1 MSRTVTEWV
10 LKLVDDITSPMRS
23 VHQVCEDT
31 AGSAGDVADKLEDV
45 HESAGRVPG
54 AFAQIAASAFA
65 FNQVS
70 DAIGRVN
77 SEIKNITAGQVG
89 FETAMAKANTMA
101 ELQGNELSEVTKE
114 IREMSENVPKLR
126 TELADGLY
134 QVVSNSVPK
143 DNWISFLEDSAKASV
158 GGAVDLGEV
167 IKVTSTLIKNYG
179 LAWNESGLIQDKIQ
193 KTAKLGVTNFSEL
206 GAALPR
212 VAGNAK
218 TLGVNIDE
226 LLGSFATLTGV
237 SGNTAEVSTQLG
249 AIFTALVKPS
259 TEAAKT
265 AAAIGIQFDAA
276 AIQAAG
282 GMQNYFNLL
291 QTRVKSYA
299 AQTGELST
307 EIYGRLFGSAEAL
320 RAFLPLTGE
329 IGDVWKE
336 KSGEVANAAG
346 TIEQAFET
354 MSETTEARTE
364 MMQNRFSNFKDHIV
378 EAVSKCLPFITVV
391 GDAVTGVSSFGF
403 ALYGL
408 SIVFKRDLWSGVWSG
423 IRAMGKWITT
433 TASAALKSRVFAAAN
448 SGITRSFRRMGI
460 EVGFMQGELRGVSM
474 ASLGFRGSM
483 IRATLAMVNFGTKG
497 IWAGIKGIGA
507 LILSLVTGGTTSAG
521 FAAVASASF
530 ATFKLSAVTA
540 CRAVG
545 LAIKAIPIIGWI
557 AAIISALVALGV
569 YFYNTSATFRGF
581 LWGLWESIK
590 AVFGGIWKFLYEVC
604 AGYLHLLKG
613 VFNPANWFDSDYKFS
628 DGIDRIKNAAAG
640 FGKEVGDAFSKG
652 RAEGMAD
659 FADEKAKEKA
669 EKGGFKIVGEEDD
682 AGGETETGGLQIG
695 SGETMAPGVVNV
707 SGSDAGVVN
716 LSGNG
721 SGATGGGSG
730 GRNITMNVTFNQ
742 TFHADGNGNI
752 NNLAEIVMQ
761 KITGVL
767 RDARIATT

>member
-1 MSRTVTEWV
+1 M
-10 LKLVDDITSPMRS
+10 KLVDDITSPMRS

-45 HESAGRVPG
+45 HESAGKVPG
-54 AFAQIAASAFA
+54 AFAQIAASAFV

-70 DAIGRVN
+70 DAIGRAN

-114 IREMSENVPKLR
+114 IRKMSENVPKLR

-143 DNWISFLEDSAKASV
+143 DNWISFLEDSAKTSV
-158 GGAVDLGEV
+158 AGVVDLGEV

-193 KTAKLGVTNFSEL
+193 RTAKLGVTNFSEL

-218 TLGVNIDE
+218 TLGVNIGE

-237 SGNTAEVSTQLG
+237 SGNTVEVSTQLG

-265 AAAIGIQFDAA
+265 ASAIGIQFDAA
-276 AIQAAG
+276 SIQAAG

-291 QTRVKSYA
+291 QTRVESYA

-336 KSGEVANAAG
+336 KSAEVANAAG

-354 MSETTEARTE
+354 MSDTTEARTE
-364 MMQNRFSNFKDHIV
+364 MMQNRFSNFKDSIV
-378 EAVSKCLPFITVV
+378 EAVSKCLPFITIV

-408 SIVFKRDLWSGVWSG
+408 SIVFKRDLWLGVWSG
-423 IRAMGKWITT
+423 IRATGTWIATTT
-433 TASAALKSRVFAAAN
+433 TAILKSRVFAAAN
-448 SGITRSFRRMGI
+448 TGITRSFKRMAI
-460 EVGFMQGELRGVSM
+460 EVGFMQGELRGASM
-474 ASLGFRGSM
+474 ATLGFRGNM
-483 IRATLAMVNFGTKG
+483 IRATLAMINFGTKG

-507 LILSLVTGGTTSAG
+507 LILSLITGGATSAG
-521 FAAVASASF
+521 FAAIASASF
-530 ATFKLSAVTA
+530 MTFKVSAVSA

-545 LAIKAIPIIGWI
+545 IAVMNIPIIGWI
-557 AAIISALVALGV
+557 AAIIAGLIALGT
-569 YFYNTSATFRGF
+569 YFYNTSAEFRGF
-581 LWGLWESIK
+581 LWGLWDAIK
-590 AVFGGIWKFLYEVC
+590 TVFSKIGNFFSEVFGGIW
-604 AGYLHLLKG
+604 HLIKG

-628 DGIDRIKNAAAG
+628 DGIDRIKNAAAD
-640 FGKEVGDAFSKG
+640 FGKEVGNAFSKG

-659 FADEKAKEKA
+659 FAEEKAKEKA
-669 EKGGFKIVGEEDD
+669 EKSDFKIIGEEDE
-682 AGGETETGGLQIG
+682 AGEETKTGGLQLG
-695 SGETMAPGVVNV
+695 TGETVTPGVVNV

-716 LSGNG
+716 LVGNG
-721 SGATGGGSG
+721 SGATGGSSG

-767 RDARIATT
+767 RDATIATT

>member
-1 MSRTVTEWV
+1 M
-10 LKLVDDITSPMRS
+10 KLVDDITSPMRS

-31 AGSAGDVADKLEDV
+31 AGSAGEVADKMDDI
-45 HESAGRVPG
+45 HESAGKVPG
-54 AFAQIAASAFA
+54 AFVQIGASAFV

-70 DAIGRVN
+70 DAIGRAN
-77 SEIKNITAGQVG
+77 AEIKNITAGQVG

-101 ELQGNELSEVTKE
+101 ELQGEELAEVTKE
-114 IREMSENVPKLR
+114 IRKMSGNVPKLR

-143 DNWISFLEDSAKASV
+143 DNWISFLQRSSKTSV
-158 GGAVDLGEV
+158 GGVVDLGEV
-167 IKVTSTLIKNYG
+167 VKVTSTLIKNYG
-179 LAWNESGLIQDKIQ
+179 LAWDEAGLIQDKIQ

-212 VAGNAK
+212 VAGNAQ

-249 AIFTALVKPS
+249 AIFTAMVKPS

-265 AAAIGIQFDAA
+265 ASAIGIQFDAA

-291 QTRVKSYA
+291 QSRVESYA

-336 KSGEVANAAG
+336 KSAEVAGAAG

-354 MSETTEARTE
+354 MSETTEAKT
-364 MMQNRFSNFKDHIV
+364 MMLQNRFSDFKDRVV
-378 EAVSKCLPFITVV
+378 ESVSKCIPFVTVM
-391 GDAVTGVSSFGF
+391 GDAITGASSFGF

-408 SIVFKRDLWSGVWSG
+408 SIVFKRDLWTGVWSG
-423 IRAMGKWITT
+423 IKAIGTWMTT
-433 TASAALKSRVFAAAN
+433 TVSATLKSRVFAAAN
-448 SGITRSFRRMGI
+448 TGISRSFKRMALEI
-460 EVGFMQGELRGVSM
+460 GFMQGELKGASM
-474 ASLGFRGSM
+474 ATLGFRGSM
-483 IRATLAMVNFGTKG
+483 LRATLAMVNFGTKG

-507 LILSLVTGGTTSAG
+507 LILSLVTGGATSAG
-521 FAAVASASF
+521 FATVASASF
-530 ATFKLSAVTA
+530 ATFKVAAVTA
-540 CRAVG
+540 CKAVG
-545 LAIKAIPIIGWI
+545 FAIKAIPIIGWI
-557 AAIISALVALGV
+557 AAIISALIALGV
-569 YFYNTSATFRGF
+569 YFYNTSASFRGF

-590 AVFGGIWKFLYEVC
+590 AVFGGIGKFLGEVF
-604 AGYLHLLKG
+604 GGIWHLIKG
-613 VFNPANWFDSDYKFS
+613 VFNPANWFDSDYHFS
-628 DGIDRIKNAAAG
+628 DGIDRIKNAAAD
-640 FGKEVGDAFSKG
+640 FGKEVGNAFSKG

-669 EKGGFKIVGEEDD
+669 EKDGFQIVGEGEA
-682 AGGETETGGLQIG
+682 AGDETKGNGLQIDTG
-695 SGETMAPGVVNV
+695 GTTPPGIVNV
-707 SGSDAGVVN
+707 PGNDADVVN
-716 LSGNG
+716 LGGNG
-721 SGATGGGSG
+721 TGATGGSGG

-742 TFHADGNGNI
+742 TFHADRNGNI

-767 RDARIATT
+767 RDATIATT

>member
-23 VHQVCEDT
+23 VHQVCKDT
-31 AGSAGDVADKLEDV
+31 AGSAEDVADKMNDI
-45 HESAGRVPG
+45 HETAGKVPG
-54 AFAQIAASAFA
+54 AFAKIAASAFA

-70 DAIGRVN
+70 DAIGRAN
-77 SEIKNITAGQVG
+77 AEIKNTTSGQVG

-114 IREMSENVPKLR
+114 IREMSGVVPKLR
-126 TELADGLY
+126 TELSDGLY
-134 QVVSNSVPK
+134 QVVSNSVPE
-143 DNWISFLEDSAKASV
+143 DNWISFLKDSAKTSV
-158 GGAVDLGEV
+158 GGVVDLGEV
-167 IKVTSTLIKNYG
+167 VKVTSTLIKNYG
-179 LAWNESGLIQDKIQ
+179 FAWDEAGLIQDKIQ

-265 AAAIGIQFDAA
+265 ASAIGIQFDAA

-291 QTRVKSYA
+291 QTKVESYA
-299 AQTGELST
+299 TQTGELST

-346 TIEQAFET
+346 TIEQAFNT
-354 MSETTEARTE
+354 MSGTSEAKT
-364 MMQNRFSNFKDHIV
+364 MMLQNRVSDFKDSII
-378 EAVSKCLPFITVV
+378 ESVSGCIPFITVM
-391 GDAVTGVSSFGF
+391 GDAITGASSFGF
-403 ALYGL
+403 ALQGL
-408 SIVFKRDLWSGVWSG
+408 SIIFKREFWMGVWGG
-423 IRAMGKWITT
+423 IKAVGTWITT
-433 TASAALKSRVFAAAN
+433 TTTAILKSRIFAAAN
-448 SGITRSFRRMGI
+448 TGITRSFRRIAI
-460 EVGFMQGELRGVSM
+460 EVGFMQGELRGASM

-507 LILSLVTGGTTSAG
+507 LILSLVTGGATSAG
-521 FAAVASASF
+521 FAAVTSTSF
-530 ATFKLSAVTA
+530 TTFKLSAVTA

-557 AAIISALVALGV
+557 AAIISALVTLGV

-581 LWGLWESIK
+581 LWGFWESIK
-590 AVFGGIWKFLYEVC
+590 AVFGGIGKFLYEVC

-628 DGIDRIKNAAAG
+628 DGIDRIKNAAAD

-659 FADEKAKEKA
+659 FAEEKAKEKA
-669 EKGGFKIVGEEDD
+669 EKSSFKIVGEEDD
-682 AGGETETGGLQIG
+682 AGGKTETGGLQIG
-695 SGETMAPGVVNV
+695 TGETVAPGVVNV

-716 LSGNG
+716 LNGNG
-721 SGATGGGSG
+721 SGATSRGSG

-742 TFHADGNGNI
+742 TFHADGKGNI
-752 NNLAEIVMQ
+752 DNLADIVMQ

-767 RDARIATT
+767 RDATIATT

>member
-1 MSRTVTEWV
+1 M
-10 LKLVDDITSPMRS
+10 KLVDDITSPMRS

-45 HESAGRVPG
+45 HESAGKVPG

-70 DAIGRVN
+70 DAIGRAN

-101 ELQGNELSEVTKE
+101 ELQGDELSEVTKE

-143 DNWISFLEDSAKASV
+143 DNWISFLEDSAKTSV
-158 GGAVDLGEV
+158 AGVVDLGEV

-237 SGNTAEVSTQLG
+237 SGNTVEVSTQLG

-265 AAAIGIQFDAA
+265 ASAIGIQFDAA
-276 AIQAAG
+276 SIQAAG

-291 QTRVKSYA
+291 QTRVESYA

-336 KSGEVANAAG
+336 KSAEVANAAG

-354 MSETTEARTE
+354 MSDTTEARTE
-364 MMQNRFSNFKDHIV
+364 MMQNRFSNFKDSIV

-408 SIVFKRDLWSGVWSG
+408 SIVFKRDLWLGVWSG
-423 IRAMGKWITT
+423 IRATGTWIATTT
-433 TASAALKSRVFAAAN
+433 TAILKSRVFAAAN
-448 SGITRSFRRMGI
+448 TGITRSFKRMAI
-460 EVGFMQGELRGVSM
+460 EVGFMQGELRGASM
-474 ASLGFRGSM
+474 ATLGFRGNM
-483 IRATLAMVNFGTKG
+483 IRATLAMINFGTKG

-507 LILSLVTGGTTSAG
+507 LILSLITGGATSAG
-521 FAAVASASF
+521 FAAIASASF
-530 ATFKLSAVTA
+530 MTFKVSAVSA

-545 LAIKAIPIIGWI
+545 IAVMNIPIIGWI
-557 AAIISALVALGV
+557 AAIIAGLIALGT
-569 YFYNTSATFRGF
+569 YFYNTSAEFRGF
-581 LWGLWESIK
+581 LWGLWDAIK
-590 AVFGGIWKFLYEVC
+590 TVYSKIGNFFSEVFGGIW
-604 AGYLHLLKG
+604 HLIKG

-628 DGIDRIKNAAAG
+628 DGIDRIKNAAAD
-640 FGKEVGDAFSKG
+640 FGKEVGNAFSKG

-659 FADEKAKEKA
+659 FAEEKAKEKA
-669 EKGGFKIVGEEDD
+669 EKSDFKIIGEEDE
-682 AGGETETGGLQIG
+682 AGEETKTGGLQLG
-695 SGETMAPGVVNV
+695 TGETVTPGVVNV

-716 LSGNG
+716 LVGNG
-721 SGATGGGSG
+721 SGATGGSSG

-767 RDARIATT
+767 RDATIATT

>member
-101 ELQGNELSEVTKE
+101 RLGSEDFSELTKE
-114 IREMSENVPKLR
+114 IREMSTEVPLLR
-126 TELADGLY
+126 TELSDGLY
-134 QVVSNSVPK
+134 QVISNGVPR
-143 DNWISFLEDSAKASV
+143 DNWISFLKDTAKAST
-158 GGAVDLGEV
+158 GGIADLGQAV
-167 IKVTSTLIKNYG
+167 KVTSTVIKNYK
-179 LAWNESGLIQDKIQ
+179 LSWDQAAKVQDKIQ
-193 KTAKLGVTNFSEL
+193 KTAELGVTSFAEM
-206 GAALPR
+206 GEALPK
-212 VAGNAK
+212 VAGQAK
-218 TLGVNIDE
+218 ILGLNTDE
-226 LLGSFATLTGV
+226 LFGSFAALTGV
-237 SGNTAEVSTQLG
+237 SGNTAEIATQLK
-249 AIFTALVKPS
+249 AVFTALIKPTS
-259 TEAAKT
+259 EAGQVAEKIGVQFN
-265 AAAIGIQFDAA
+265 AAS
-276 AIQAAG
+276 IQAAG
-282 GMQNYFNLL
+282 GMQAFFN
-291 QTRVKSYA
+291 QVKSKVEAYSA
-299 AQTGELST
+299 DTGELST
-307 EIYGRLFGSAEAL
+307 ELYGRLFGSSEAL
-320 RAFLPLTGE
+320 SAFLFLTGQVAEDWQKKSQE
-329 IGDVWKE
+329 IA
-336 KSGEVANAAG
+336 SSTG
-346 TIEQAFET
+346 TIQTAFDIMT
-354 MSETTEARTE
+354 DTTEAKTK
-364 MMQNRFSNFKDHIV
+364 MLQNGFSDFKDSII
-378 EAVSKCLPFITVV
+378 EAFSGCLPFITVV

-448 SGITRSFRRMGI
+448 TGITWSFKRMAI
-460 EVGFMQGELRGVSM
+460 EVGFMQGELRGASM
-474 ASLGFRGSM
+474 ATLGFRGSM

-507 LILSLVTGGTTSAG
+507 LILSLVTGGATSAG

-557 AAIISALVALGV
+557 AALISALVALGV

-590 AVFGGIWKFLYEVC
+590 AVFGGIGKFLGEVF
-604 AGYLHLLKG
+604 GGIWHLIKG

-628 DGIDRIKNAAAG
+628 DGIDRIKNAAAD

-659 FADEKAKEKA
+659 FAEEKAKDKA
-669 EKGGFKIVGEEDD
+669 EKSGFKIVGEEDD

-767 RDARIATT
+767 RDATIATT